1 MVFVSIGLVFVGIL
15 FLIATIAVLR
25 IIVFFTR
32 DETKDDH

>member
-25 IIVFFTR
+25 IIMFFTR

>member
-25 IIVFFTR
+25 IIMFFTR
-32 DETKDDH
+32 DETRDDH

>member
-1 MVFVSIGLVFVGIL
+1 MVFVSVGLVFCGIM

-25 IIVFFTR
+25 IIMFFTR

>member
-25 IIVFFTR
+25 VIIFFNR
-32 DETKDDH
+32 DETKNDH

>member
-25 IIVFFTR
+25 IIMLFTR

>member
-25 IIVFFTR
+25 IIIFFSR
-32 DETKDDH
+32 DETSDDH